1 MGVWNITLIIISIHP
16 FLGFI
21 EVKEVMSVSMMQH
34 HTEEEV
40 LQEVRSSTSH
50 RNTKRFEMKD
60 ENGKIYIRSN
70 FGRNFEPV
78 SRNHVINFDCFLVV
92 PF

>member
-1 MGVWNITLIIISIHP
+1 M
-16 FLGFI
+16 
-21 EVKEVMSVSMMQH
+21 KEVMAASMMQH

-50 RNTKRFEMKD
+50 RNTKRFEMKE

-78 SRNHVINFDCFLVV
+78 SRMLSILIVFLLLELKTV
-92 PF
+92 